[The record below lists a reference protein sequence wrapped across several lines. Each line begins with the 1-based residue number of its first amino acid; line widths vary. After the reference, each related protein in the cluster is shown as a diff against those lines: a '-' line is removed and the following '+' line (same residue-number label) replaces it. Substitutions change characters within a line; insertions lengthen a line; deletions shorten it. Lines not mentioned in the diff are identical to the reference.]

1 MGKNS
6 TLLFNLIAPIYGL
19 FYKMQKSRYG
29 TVIDSVSKELAKDE
43 MAQCVFEMSE
53 CFSDVK
59 VVNVDSKAAWYIG
72 TPI

>member
-43 MAQCVFEMSE
+43 MAQCVSEMSE